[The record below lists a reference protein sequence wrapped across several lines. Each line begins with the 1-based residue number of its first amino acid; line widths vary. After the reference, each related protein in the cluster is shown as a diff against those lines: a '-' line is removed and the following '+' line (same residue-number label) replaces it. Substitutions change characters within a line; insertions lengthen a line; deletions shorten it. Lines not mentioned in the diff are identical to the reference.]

1 MIINHNIA
9 ALNTF
14 NQLTANSTKMNSSL
28 AKLSSGLRINS
39 AADDAAGLA
48 ISQKMQGQINGLDQA
63 SRNAQDSISLVQT
76 AEGALNE
83 SQSILQR
90 MRELAVQASNDT
102 NTSSD
107 RTAMQTE
114 LNQLTQEI
122 NRIGNTTQFNTKNL
136 LDGGASVAATVTGT
150 SAGLVTVMG
159 GTSDTKVSGTVSM
172 TAIAAAT
179 AATSTAT
186 TATFANSATTMAANS
201 NITLNG
207 VSFSFGITDTV
218 QNVLDT
224 INNAGIGVSAS
235 YSGTGGKISFASTAV
250 GSKASLTISG
260 LDGDFVGIATV
271 VTAGTDASATIT
283 ENLAYTADGNT
294 ITIQSGNAK
303 GLEFAVS
310 GSGTV
315 ADITVTANGGLN
327 MQIGANQNQNM
338 YVSISDMRSAAL
350 GVNNIDLS
358 STTNAGK
365 AITTIDSAITTVS
378 TERSKL
384 GAYQN
389 RLEHTINNLTTSSQ
403 NLTSAQSRIQ
413 DVDMAK
419 EMMNYTKS
427 SIINQAATAML
438 AQANQMPQSVLKLLQ

>member
-28 AKLSSGLRINS
+28 AKLSSGMRINS

-107 RTAMQTE
+107 RAAMQTE

-122 NRIGNTTQFNTKNL
+122 DRIGNATQFNTKNL
-136 LDGGASVAATVTGT
+136 LDGGAAVAATLSG
-150 SAGLVTVMG
+150 SEPSKITVNG
-159 GTSDTKVSGTVSM
+159 GTADTKVGGVVTL
-172 TAIAAAT
+172 TAFTQAT
-179 AATSTAT
+179 AAVSTT
-186 TATFANSATTMAANS
+186 TGVNGTFASIATTMGAGS

-207 VSFSFGITDTV
+207 VSFAFGTTDTV

-224 INNAGIGVSAS
+224 INNAGIGVKAS
-235 YSGTGGKISFASTAV
+235 FIPDSGISFASTGI
-250 GSKASLTISG
+250 GSKASLAISG
-260 LDGDFVGIATV
+260 VANSFTGADA
-271 VTAGTDASATIT
+271 VTAGTDAKIT
-283 ENLAYTADGNT
+283 GGPANTADGNT
-294 ITIQSGNAK
+294 ITIQAGNAK
-303 GLEFAVS
+303 GLSFNVS
-310 GSGTV
+310 
-315 ADITVTANGGLN
+315 ADSIAGATITVTANGGLN
-327 MQIGANQNQNM
+327 MQIGANQNQSM
-338 YVSISDMRSAAL
+338 YVSIGDMRSAAL

-358 STTNAGK
+358 STTNAGN
-365 AITTIDSAITTVS
+365 AIATIDSAITTVS

>member
-28 AKLSSGLRINS
+28 AKLSSGMRINS

-122 NRIGNTTQFNTKNL
+122 DRIGNTTQFNTKNL
-136 LDGGASVAATVTGT
+136 LDGGAAVAATVTGT
-150 SAGLVTVMG
+150 GVTVNG
-159 GTSDTKVSGTVSM
+159 GTADTKVGAAALL
-172 TAIAAAT
+172 TAWAQAT
-179 AATSTAT
+179 AATSSAT
-186 TATFANSATTMAANS
+186 TATFIDSTAIMAADS
-201 NITLNG
+201 TITLNG
-207 VSFSFGITDTV
+207 VSFAFGATDTV

-224 INNAGIGVSAS
+224 INNAGIGAKAS
-235 YSGTGGKISFASTAV
+235 YAGNTISFASTGI
-250 GSKASLTISG
+250 GSKASLAISG
-260 LDGDFVGIATV
+260 VANSF
-271 VTAGTDASATIT
+271 AGTGTVLAGKDATATIT
-283 ENLAYTADGNT
+283 DSPAYTADGNT
-294 ITIQSGNAK
+294 ITIQAGSAKGLSFNVSGASGNA
-303 GLEFAVS
+303 
-310 GSGTV
+310 T
-315 ADITVTANGGLN
+315 ITVTANGGLS
-327 MQIGANQNQNM
+327 MQIGANQNQSM
-338 YVSISDMRSAAL
+338 YVSIGDMRSAAL

-358 STTNAGK
+358 STMNAGK
-365 AITTIDSAITTVS
+365 AIATIDSAITTVS